1 LPFRKG
7 WKSGWNDDA
16 PEMRM
21 DPVLEIRNLS
31 CSFGPKPVFQEAGL
45 CLKSLTA
52 RLNSP
57 EGELFTILK
66 EAAANAAKISREL
79 PAVVQQVDGRIRE
92 IQGILGD
99 IKKATAEG
107 PAIAANVKEISREM
121 REITGDVKRTIPE
134 LPELVHQTRETV
146 EDADQVITGLRNHRL
161 IRGWVSPSRQDSPVE
176 ISQRQS
182 PYEKKGDAPR

>member
-1 LPFRKG
+1 
-7 WKSGWNDDA
+7 
-16 PEMRM
+16 M

-31 CSFGPKPVFQEAGL
+31 CSFGPKPVFQGVDL
-45 CLKSLTA
+45 CLKPLTA
-52 RLNSP
+52 RPNSP

-66 EAAANAAKISREL
+66 EAAANAAKNSRKL

-99 IKKATAEG
+99 IKKATAELLPILENVKQTAAEG
-107 PAIAANVKEISREM
+107 PAIAANIKEISREM
-121 REITGDVKRTIPE
+121 REIMGDVKRTTPE

-146 EDADQVITGLRNHRL
+146 EDADQVLTGLRNHWL